1 MRMQKFLL
9 LICLLLLALPSC
21 AETAPQVD
29 RPQEYSKNG
38 LTLTYPG
45 NWKVDSDENLEGGRV
60 LLLES
65 PDNAIITV
73 FILNDEDERDLEQ
86 IAKDYVEIFKDS
98 LPEGF
103 TTTTTSLKAVE
114 DTRWRE
120 LFRIDFMGE
129 FVPHIREYKV
139 TRPGPSRVVFV
150 SQVASEDRDIVLP
163 AFKMIEDTLK
173 LK

>member
-1 MRMQKFLL
+1 MQRL
-9 LICLLLLALPSC
+9 LILFCLLLLTLPGLT
-21 AETAPQVD
+21 ETAPQVEK
-29 RPQEYSKNG
+29 PQYYNKNG

-45 NWKVDSDENLEGGRV
+45 DWKMESDDNLEGGRV

-73 FILNDEDERDLEQ
+73 FILSEDDQRDLEQ
-86 IAKDYVEIFKDS
+86 IAKDYGEIFKDS
-98 LPEGF
+98 LPEAF
-103 TTTTTSLKAVE
+103 TVTTTSLKAVD

-129 FVPHIREYKV
+129 FVPHIREYKL
-139 TRPGPSRVVFV
+139 TRSGNSRVVFV
-150 SQVASEDRDIVLP
+150 SQVASDERDIVLP
-163 AFKMIEDTLK
+163 AFKMIEDSLK

>member
-1 MRMQKFLL
+1 MQKLVILL
-9 LICLLLLALPSC
+9 CLLLLALPSC

-29 RPQEYSKNG
+29 KPLKYSKSG

-45 NWKVDSDENLEGGRV
+45 NWKVDSDDNLDGGRV

-65 PDNAIITV
+65 PDNAIITI
-73 FILNDEDERDLEQ
+73 FILGEDDERDLEQ
-86 IAKDYVEIFKDS
+86 IAKDYGEIFKDS
-98 LPEGF
+98 LPEDF
-103 TTTTTSLKAVE
+103 TTTTISLKAVD

-129 FVPHIREYKV
+129 FVSHTREYKV
-139 TRPGPSRVVFV
+139 VRTGNSRVVFV
-150 SQVASEDRDIVLP
+150 SQVASEDRETVLA
-163 AFKMIEDTLK
+163 AFKMIEDSLK